1 MLLLTSFQVEL
12 LDGRLANDLSF
23 VGTVRTNK
31 RFLPK
36 CLYKKKGQVL
46 HESTFIFSDE
56 ATLVNYQTKTRNATK
71 RAVDTLDKMAH
82 QYSCKDTKLAIGPVV
97 QCLDLGTIAAR
108 VIWAKFFPDH

>member
-1 MLLLTSFQVEL
+1 MAALQMTSPLLVRCVPTSAFCQNV
-12 LDGRLANDLSF
+12 
-23 VGTVRTNK
+23 
-31 RFLPK
+31 
-36 CLYKKKGQVL
+36 YIKKSQVL

-56 ATLVNYQTKTRNATK
+56 TTLVNYQTKTRNATK

-108 VIWAKFFPDH
+108 VIWAKFFSDH